1 MMSTRPGA
9 ELLSVLPT
17 RSCISTLVH
26 LCSCRRA
33 AMHGLGAAGV
43 LTGAG
48 SSPAMGHLKR
58 GNTVLNSCN
67 SSSKESEEQLREL
80 GKGLSLERR
89 GVRGD
94 LMALHNSL
102 T

>member
-1 MMSTRPGA
+1 MAWEP
-9 ELLSVLPT
+9 
-17 RSCISTLVH
+17 
-26 LCSCRRA
+26 
-33 AMHGLGAAGV
+33 AGV
-43 LTGAG
+43 LTGAV